1 MSTYCATSPTTLSI
15 ATISLPQVRFLR
27 QLRHFILASGSPRRK
42 RLLEGAGL
50 VFDVVIAPP
59 DVEEE
64 GIAPGLG
71 AEEEA
76 MRRAQAKAGCVAD
89 MNPGALVLG
98 ADTVVVLD
106 GEILGK
112 PSGLDDASRMLGLL
126 SGRTHEVITAFTLLG
141 PDSRQEEAVA
151 TKVSFRELDEETIAR
166 YAESGEPMDKAGA
179 YAIQGMGGSL
189 VDRVEGSYTNVVGLP
204 VPEVLNMLMRCGV
217 VTDAPLHSAI

>member
-1 MSTYCATSPTTLSI
+1 M
-15 ATISLPQVRFLR
+15 R
-27 QLRHFILASGSPRRK
+27 QIQHFILASGSPRRK

-50 VFDVVIAPP
+50 AFDVVEAPP
-59 DVEEE
+59 DVEEN
-64 GIAPGLG
+64 IPPGLEAG
-71 AEEEA
+71 DEA
-76 MRRAQAKAGCVAD
+76 MRRALAKAGYVARL
-89 MNPGALVLG
+89 NPDAFVLG

-112 PSGLDDASRMLGLL
+112 PSSADDASRMLGLL

-141 PDSRQEEAVA
+141 AESREEEAVT
-151 TKVSFRELDEETIAR
+151 TKVSFRELDEEIIER

-204 VPEVLNMLMRCGV
+204 VAEVLKVLMRCGV

>member
-1 MSTYCATSPTTLSI
+1 M
-15 ATISLPQVRFLR
+15 R
-27 QLRHFILASGSPRRK
+27 QTQHFILASGSPRRK
-42 RLLEGAGL
+42 RLLEDAGL
-50 VFDVVIAPP
+50 VFDVVEAPQ

-64 GIAPGLG
+64 VAPGLE
-71 AEEEA
+71 AEAEA
-76 MRRAQAKAGCVAD
+76 MRRALAKAGFVAKTHS
-89 MNPGALVLG
+89 GALVLG

-112 PSGLDDASRMLGLL
+112 PSSMEDASRMLGLL

-141 PDSRQEEAVA
+141 ADSRQEEAVK
-151 TKVSFRELDEETIAR
+151 TKVSLRALDEETIGR

-179 YAIQGMGGSL
+179 YAIQGLGGSL

-204 VPEVLNMLMRCGV
+204 VAEVLKVFMRCGV

>member
-1 MSTYCATSPTTLSI
+1 M
-15 ATISLPQVRFLR
+15 
-27 QLRHFILASGSPRRK
+27 
-42 RLLEGAGL
+42 
-50 VFDVVIAPP
+50 APP
-59 DVEEE
+59 DVEE
-64 GIAPGLG
+64 GVAPGLA
-71 AEEEA
+71 AEAEA
-76 MRRAQAKAGCVAD
+76 MRCALAKAGFVAK

-112 PSGLDDASRMLGLL
+112 PSSVDDASRMLGLL

-141 PDSRQEEAVA
+141 SDSRQEEAVT
-151 TKVSFRELDEETIAR
+151 TKVSFRLLDEEAIGR
-166 YAESGEPMDKAGA
+166 YAESSEPMDKAGA

-189 VDRVEGSYTNVVGLP
+189 VDRVAGSYTNVVGLP

>member
-42 RLLEGAGL
+42 RLLLDAGL
-50 VFDVVIAPP
+50 AFDVVEAPP
-59 DVEEE
+59 DVEE
-64 GIAPGLG
+64 GIAPGLE
-71 AEEEA
+71 AEADA

-112 PSGLDDASRMLGLL
+112 PSGLDDAARMLGLL

-141 PDSRQEEAVA
+141 PDSRHEEAVS
-151 TKVSFRELDEETIAR
+151 TKVSFRELDEEAIAR

-204 VPEVLNMLMRCGV
+204 VPEVLDMLMRCGV

>member
-64 GIAPGLG
+64 VAPGLE

-76 MRRAQAKAGCVAD
+76 MRRAQAKAGCVAE

-112 PSGLDDASRMLGLL
+112 PSGAGDAARMLGLL

-141 PDSRQEEAVA
+141 AGSRQEEAVA

-204 VPEVLNMLMRCGV
+204 VPEVLDMLMRCGV